1 MLARQSALR
10 GYWQTLGLT
19 ISYRSFMLVFV
30 FDLHV
35 LWENSRL
42 QKPWKLLQKPFETP
56 TKTIKSMQFPKK
68 LGHIGFWLCFILV
81 MPQNWKSWAFC
92 FLFFW
97 GGHSSH
103 GHDGKFKDCV
113 RITMP
118 MGLHDLFCGHLK
130 RLFPVTQLNAG
141 LIKFTTS
148 FWRDQNIFELAS
160 RKVEH

>member
-1 MLARQSALR
+1 M
-10 GYWQTLGLT
+10 
-19 ISYRSFMLVFV
+19 

-92 FLFFW
+92 FLFFFGGGIVLMAMMASLKTVCASPCRW
-97 GGHSSH
+97 GCTTCFVAIWSGFFRDPAQCRANQV
-103 GHDGKFKDCV
+103 HDQFLERPKHLWISVQKSRTLGSATNSWFFE
-113 RITMP
+113 
-118 MGLHDLFCGHLK
+118 GLG
-130 RLFPVTQLNAG
+130 PQV
-141 LIKFTTS
+141 
-148 FWRDQNIFELAS
+148 
-160 RKVEH
+160 